1 MWPRRPDCRR
11 SRAHRCASAWR
22 MVCARSRCGSSRRPA
37 CPAHRRSRPNKLSTQ
52 RGKLL
57 VDEGYDVADAYGVWG
72 EQRNIRSHFVIDA
85 DGKLSDVQVQV
96 TPEESVAR
104 AVQAISG

>member
-1 MWPRRPDCRR
+1 
-11 SRAHRCASAWR
+11 
-22 MVCARSRCGSSRRPA
+22 
-37 CPAHRRSRPNKLSTQ
+37 
-52 RGKLL
+52 
-57 VDEGYDVADAYGVWG
+57 VADAYGVWG